1 LFLSELDHKKN
12 GPYVCVFVMLTQ
24 VTKQLYSQSSEDE
37 EEQHEEKT

>member
-1 LFLSELDHKKN
+1 MCFI
-12 GPYVCVFVMLTQ
+12 MLTQ